1 VPSILYLHGFAS
13 SPESQKIQSLRPL
26 LAPEG
31 IVINAPDLNVPS
43 FEKLD
48 FDAMVEKAME
58 DRRPRLSPQAIVG
71 SSLGAVVALG
81 VVKRGL
87 RAPLLLIAPA
97 LGVSDQW
104 LSRIPEGDPVI
115 VPNYAIDEDA
125 PIHRAFFE
133 QMAAL
138 RLDEAPPPV
147 RVTIIMGS
155 KDESVPPARV
165 AAVWR
170 SWQSSGALVKG
181 SKFVEIPDGDH
192 SLTAHVDAIAREI
205 RALLS

>member
-26 LAPEG
+26 LAPDG

-48 FDAMVEKAME
+48 FDAMVEKSAQAGV
-58 DRRPRLSPQAIVG
+58 PVPQAIVG

-104 LSRIPEGDPVI
+104 LSRIPEGDPVV
-115 VPNYAIDEDA
+115 VPNYAIEEDA

-138 RLDEAPPPV
+138 RLDETPPPV

-155 KDESVPPARV
+155 RDESVPPARV

-170 SWQSSGALVKG
+170 SWQSSGALVKS
-181 SKFVEIPDGDH
+181 SKFVEVPDGDH
-192 SLTAHVDAIAREI
+192 SLTAHIDTIAREI

>member
-1 VPSILYLHGFAS
+1 MPSILYLHGFAS

-26 LAPEG
+26 LAPDG
-31 IVINAPDLNVPS
+31 ILINAPDLNVPS

-48 FDAMVEKAME
+48 FEAMVEKAAKAGV
-58 DRRPRLSPQAIVG
+58 PVPQAIVG

-104 LSRIPEGDPVI
+104 LSRIPEGDPVV
-115 VPNYAIDEDA
+115 VPNYAIEEDA

-147 RVTIIMGS
+147 PVTIIMGS
-155 KDESVPPARV
+155 KDESVPPACV

-170 SWQSSGALVKG
+170 SWQSSGALVHV
-181 SKFVEIPDGDH
+181 SKFVEIPEGDH
-192 SLTAHVDAIAREI
+192 SLTAHVDAIADEI